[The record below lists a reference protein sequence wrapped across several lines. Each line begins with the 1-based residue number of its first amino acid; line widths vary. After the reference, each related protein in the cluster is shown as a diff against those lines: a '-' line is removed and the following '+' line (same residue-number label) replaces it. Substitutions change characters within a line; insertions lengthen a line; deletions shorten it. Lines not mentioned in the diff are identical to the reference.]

1 MAQTLENLIAQLES
15 EKPYKALSEDDIR
28 KQAQNR
34 YQSEYGQKRLEAQ
47 QSFETSDAALAREL
61 SGLQASYD
69 SRRASA
75 QKQTNDAYSQADR
88 HSLSRGMQRSSYNE
102 ANLTNVLLAG
112 QAEQHA
118 IDREQTQKEADVA
131 EKRTQLSTQLA
142 QTLRQLDSD
151 RQSDEQA
158 YIDELTEREYQREQ
172 DSRANRDALTMQLY
186 EYRRQLEKDAQEQ
199 SRWVAEFN
207 AKYGK

>member
-1 MAQTLENLIAQLES
+1 MAQTLENLIAQLEG
-15 EKPYKALSEDDIR
+15 EKPYKALSEDEIR
-28 KQAQNR
+28 KQAQTR
-34 YQSEYGQKRLEAQ
+34 YQSEYGQKHLEAQ
-47 QSFETSDAALAREL
+47 QSYETSDAALAREL
-61 SGLQASYD
+61 SGLQANYD
-69 SRRASA
+69 SRRAVA
-75 QKQTNDAYSQADR
+75 KKQTDDAYSQTDR

-118 IDREQTQKEADVA
+118 IAREQTQQEADIA
-131 EKRTQLSTQLA
+131 QRRTQLADQLA
-142 QTLRQLDSD
+142 QTLRQLDNN

-172 DSRANRDALTMQLY
+172 QSRAKRDELTMQLY
-186 EYRRQLEKDAQEQ
+186 EYRRQLEKEAQEQ
-199 SRWVAEFN
+199 SRWLAEFN